1 MIPIFKKCGNGNWL
15 LQLIKKIKGER
26 KGDGDR
32 EEERP
37 KLVIN
42 ILGKTN

>member
-26 KGDGDR
+26 KGEEDR
-32 EEERP
+32 EDERP

>member
-15 LQLIKKIKGER
+15 LQLIKEIKGER
-26 KGDGDR
+26 KGER

-42 ILGKTN
+42 ILGKNN